1 MSSERRLEGD
11 KKKSRMFHPVT
22 VKMINESSPTP
33 DDVFEIDGTS
43 MNEVII
49 CGRTISIDRQPMR
62 TTIDINDN
70 TGVFSVIF
78 YNREENQTPAGLR
91 NYEFKEE
98 GYVKVYGSIRMFKDN
113 KAIVGTHIYNIE
125 NHDEVTNHFLQVF
138 IAHCVRKK

>member
-1 MSSERRLEGD
+1 MSSERRPEAD

-78 YNREENQTPAGLR
+78 YNREENQTPAGL
-91 NYEFKEE
+91 
-98 GYVKVYGSIRMFKDN
+98 
-113 KAIVGTHIYNIE
+113 
-125 NHDEVTNHFLQVF
+125 
-138 IAHCVRKK
+138 